1 MNTMSDFREITAVI
15 SELDIDPLEKYDLI
29 SKLIVWENSKGD
41 F

>member
-1 MNTMSDFREITAVI
+1 MGILEQLKPVI